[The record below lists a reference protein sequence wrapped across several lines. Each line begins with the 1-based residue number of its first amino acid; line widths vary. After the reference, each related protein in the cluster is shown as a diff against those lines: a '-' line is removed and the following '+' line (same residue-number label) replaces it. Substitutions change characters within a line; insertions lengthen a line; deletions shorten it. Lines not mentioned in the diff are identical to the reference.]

1 VSSKRVA
8 KKQPRRQSAK
18 RKPVKKKPGGLRL
31 FFRETRSELR
41 KVSWPTRKE
50 ALSLTRIVV
59 IVMVLTAIFLGGVD
73 ALFYRFFTNL
83 FGS

>member
-1 VSSKRVA
+1 MSRKRVA

-50 ALSLTRIVV
+50 ALNLTRVVV

-73 ALFYRFFTNL
+73 ALFFKFFTWL